1 MASRT
6 IAIPI
11 QIYSDPLWIQLI
23 ADTFPVMA
31 FATSWMWLVSFF
43 IQLVGVAMGTNIN
56 ANLGSGGAANTSG
69 PGGGPNSS
77 SNPSATID
85 TVIQITAYSIYGLLI
100 IAFSVFGRI
109 ASAVLLYALLCC
121 VYATLL
127 GMGMYFLPRLLGL
140 VLPALRGKWQSP
152 LALRL
157 AACTSICLLVFG
169 AQTFSFARKVV
180 QSTAPQ
186 SQKLNGPYW
195 WFQYGALELVPGF
208 LFLVLLHPKL
218 VPRMPQPDDSSASAK
233 SIGDA
238 SSAAARGR
246 LGSNDSKSG
255 SGRPPHS
262 PQPSR
267 STTPI
272 PQRQMMSVPSGTKES
287 TPLLST
293 NNPNLRYGGP
303 VTVGGPVDIEQQGS
317 GDRSIP

>member
-11 QIYSDPLWIQLI
+11 QVYNDPLWIQLI

-43 IQLVGVAMGTNIN
+43 IQLVGVAMGTNIS
-56 ANLGSGGAANTSG
+56 ANLGSGGVASIGSTSG
-69 PGGGPNSS
+69 PGGGPNSN

-85 TVIQITAYSIYGLLI
+85 TVIQITAYCIYGFLV

-109 ASAVLLYALLCC
+109 AAAVLLYALLCC

-127 GMGMYFLPRLLGL
+127 GMGMYFLPRLYGL
-140 VLPALRGKWQSP
+140 VLPTLRDKWQSP

-157 AACTSICLLVFG
+157 AACTSVCLLVFA

-180 QSTAPQ
+180 QSTTPK
-186 SQKLNGPYW
+186 SEKLNGPYW

-218 VPRMPQPDDSSASAK
+218 VPTLPLPDPSNDSSHST
-233 SIGDA
+233 
-238 SSAAARGR
+238 AAARRR
-246 LGSNDSKSG
+246 LDSNDSKSG
-255 SGRPPHS
+255 SVRPSNS
-262 PQPSR
+262 PQTSR
-267 STTPI
+267 STTPV
-272 PQRQMMSVPSGTKES
+272 PQRQMLSVPGTKES

-293 NNPNLRYGGP
+293 HSNLRYSGP
-303 VTVGGPVDIEQQGS
+303 VTMGGPVDTSTSIEQQGS
-317 GDRSIP
+317 GE

>member
-56 ANLGSGGAANTSG
+56 ANLGSAGAANIGATSG

-85 TVIQITAYSIYGLLI
+85 TVIQITAYSIYGLLV

-109 ASAVLLYALLCC
+109 ASAVLLYALLSC

-157 AACTSICLLVFG
+157 VACTSICLLVFA

-180 QSTAPQ
+180 QSTAPK

-208 LFLVLLHPKL
+208 LFLILLHPKL
-218 VPRMPQPDDSSASAK
+218 VPRMPLPDNSNDGSAK
-233 SIGDA
+233 SVGD
-238 SSAAARGR
+238 SSFAAARGR

-255 SGRPPHS
+255 SGRPSYS

-272 PQRQMMSVPSGTKES
+272 PQRQMLSVSGTKES

-293 NNPNLRYGGP
+293 NNPNLRYGGA
-303 VTVGGPVDIEQQGS
+303 VTTMGAPVDIEQ
-317 GDRSIP
+317 